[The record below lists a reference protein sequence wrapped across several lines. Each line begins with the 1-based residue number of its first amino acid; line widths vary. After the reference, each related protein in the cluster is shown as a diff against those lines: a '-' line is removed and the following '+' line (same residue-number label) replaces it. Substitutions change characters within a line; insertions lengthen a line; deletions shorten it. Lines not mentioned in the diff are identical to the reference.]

1 MLILQLLLLTVFVYI
16 LRRRHRHACVYE
28 KRKYLISSLVFGL
41 SLIISGYARFALP
54 RGSSMSS
61 PEALLNTLALLLVLI
76 SLSELILTYLLF
88 RKRELLEQ
96 IQQRHKEQQS

>member
-1 MLILQLLLLTVFVYI
+1 MLILQLLLLAVFVYI
-16 LRRRHRHACVYE
+16 LRKRRRHACVYE
-28 KRKYLISSLVFGL
+28 RRKYLVSTLVFCLSLV
-41 SLIISGYARFALP
+41 ISGYARFMLP

-88 RKRELLEQ
+88 RKRELLDQ
-96 IQQRHKEQQS
+96 AQQRHKEQQS